1 MDTRQQTVHD
11 FRPICAKSN
20 LLLRVRNS
28 TLTQWGWSGVMD
40 KKAQMTLYSD
50 KIYQFD
56 KINFTFN
63 NKTSIKKVTF
73 IRKVKIYNPLTYS
86 CSCSF
91 ESGGRKLADARC
103 EFAQLSFEK
112 HDIYPECKIVL
123 LDLKLFC

>member
-40 KKAQMTLYSD
+40 KKAQMKLYSD
-50 KIYQFD
+50 KKYHFD

-73 IRKVKIYNPLTYS
+73 IRKVKIYNP
-86 CSCSF
+86 
-91 ESGGRKLADARC
+91 
-103 EFAQLSFEK
+103 
-112 HDIYPECKIVL
+112 
-123 LDLKLFC
+123 